1 MPRAV
6 NAAPGVPCSTAAGR
20 QRQDA
25 GDEAGHDGGRRPP
38 ATACRHTWSFAPLN
52 RTISGSVE
60 IPREALSANP

>member
-6 NAAPGVPCSTAAGR
+6 NAAPGVPCSTAPAASAR
-20 QRQDA
+20 TPA
-25 GDEAGHDGGRRPP
+25 MRPVMMAVAVQP